1 MLENCPLLE
10 DFNLDRSAMGDDVLG
25 GAIAWPIA
33 RVSLTFA
40 AHGRFPCSGI
50 AVALGRCAR
59 LQHLSLSGCR
69 LTDQA
74 KLHVAKVISVSSAPC
89 HHCTPPTS
97 TSLFNAFTG
106 QLHGAI
112 RDESEWSAS
121 LRGDASSPAPPASP
135 KLLLDLSHNSLG
147 DDTADALSDAL
158 FHDKW
163 LLGTRAVGVHLAW
176 YSFSCTASRLLGL

>member
-1 MLENCPLLE
+1 VLENCPQLE
-10 DFNLDRSAMGDDVLG
+10 DFNLDHSAMGDDVLG
-25 GAIAWPIA
+25 GAITWTAA
-33 RVSLTFA
+33 CVSLAFA
-40 AHGRFPCSGI
+40 THGRFPWSGI

-69 LTDQA
+69 LTDLA
-74 KLHVAKVISVSSAPC
+74 KLHIAKVISVSSAPSY
-89 HHCTPPTS
+89 HCTPPTS
-97 TSLFNAFTG
+97 TSLFDAATW

-135 KLLLDLSHNSLG
+135 KLLLDLSHNTLG
-147 DDTADALSDAL
+147 NDTADALSDAL

-163 LLGTRAVGVHLAW
+163 LLGKRIISVHLVW
-176 YSFSCTASRLLGL
+176 YCCSFTASRLLV